1 MVTHSSMVAWE
12 IPWTEETD
20 ELVYRVTRV
29 RQDLATSPPPS
40 RNIQGMSQD
49 NLLIQICPVLS
60 PPITGGSFLMFLT
73 KPLNFTSSVLS
84 DIIFPMYITCFWRE
98 K

>member
-20 ELVYRVTRV
+20 KLVYRVTRV

-40 RNIQGMSQD
+40 RNI
-49 NLLIQICPVLS
+49 
-60 PPITGGSFLMFLT
+60 
-73 KPLNFTSSVLS
+73 
-84 DIIFPMYITCFWRE
+84 
-98 K
+98 